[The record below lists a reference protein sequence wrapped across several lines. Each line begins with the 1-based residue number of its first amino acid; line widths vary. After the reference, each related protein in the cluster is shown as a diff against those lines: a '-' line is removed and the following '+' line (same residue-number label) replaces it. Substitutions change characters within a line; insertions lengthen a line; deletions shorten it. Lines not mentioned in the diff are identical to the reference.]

1 MKHHVQ
7 AIRSFNR
14 FYTRHLGLLNNRLLD
29 SSYSLAEARI
39 LYEIGAHQSIRMRDL
54 SELLGID
61 KGYLSR
67 IISALI
73 RRGVV
78 SRRTSKE
85 DRRSSNLMLTKRGE
99 RSLQS
104 LQQQSDEQI
113 SAMISRLSRDKLD
126 SIVNAM
132 DEITLFFHEDYDRR
146 KLAAA
151 VKYRDKLLP
160 GDLGYMTYMHGR
172 YYAQGEGYSMEF
184 EGYVSKTFSEF
195 VERYDE
201 KNDKVWLALF
211 HNRIVASIAIVK
223 RSATEAQ
230 LRWFLVEPMF
240 RGTGVGSKLFDM
252 ALSYCRSRFK
262 NVYLMTADTQK
273 KAIAMY
279 KRAGFTLTSS
289 VDTKQWGMHLREER
303 YDLDVS
309 RSIHP

>member
-1 MKHHVQ
+1 MKHHIK

-14 FYTRHLGLLNNRLLD
+14 FYTRHLGLLNNRLLE

-39 LYEIGAHQSIRMRDL
+39 LFEIGTHQSIRMSDL
-54 SELLGID
+54 SEMLGID

-67 IISALI
+67 IVSALVK
-73 RRGVV
+73 RGVV
-78 SRRTSKE
+78 LRRTSK
-85 DRRSSNLMLTKRGE
+85 DDKRSSNLMLTKKGE

-104 LQQQSDEQI
+104 LQQQSEEQI
-113 SAMISRLSRDKLD
+113 STLTSRLSRDELD

-132 DEITLFFHEDYDRR
+132 EEITLFFHQNYDRT
-146 KLAAA
+146 KLAEA
-151 VKYRDKLLP
+151 VKYRDRLLP

-172 YYAQGEGYSMEF
+172 YYAQCEGYSMEF

-195 VERYDE
+195 VERYDA

-223 RSATEAQ
+223 RSANEGQ

-252 ALSYCRSRFK
+252 ALTYCRSRFK

-273 KAIAMY
+273 QAIAMY
-279 KRAGFTLTSS
+279 RRAGFTLTSS
-289 VDTKQWGMHLREER
+289 VVTKQWGMSLREER

-309 RSIHP
+309 KALKR